1 MRDSSQGQ
9 SNRVENRRKHVSAYC
24 SLIIKEKRQD
34 FVVLHARANENP
46 RVHKGQ
52 VMVWVNVIS
61 CPVFMKNQMK
71 NSSNIY

>member
-9 SNRVENRRKHVSAYC
+9 NNREENRRKHVSAYC

-34 FVVLHARANENP
+34 FVVLHARADENP

-52 VMVWVNVIS
+52 AMV
-61 CPVFMKNQMK
+61 
-71 NSSNIY
+71 